1 MRQTETDRNE
11 STLRELSLLRCEQLA
26 RHAIERLGLE
36 TASRLSP
43 RDRARLASV
52 AAMLKEISEGL
63 ERCSARK
70 GALGPNTEHVAQN
83 H

>member
-1 MRQTETDRNE
+1 MHQTEPDRNE

-26 RHAIERLGLE
+26 RYAIERLGLE
-36 TASRLSP
+36 TANRLSP

-52 AAMLKEISEGL
+52 AALLEEIREDL

-70 GALGPNTEHVAQN
+70 GALGPNAEHVAQN